1 MNGSITRNE
10 TKDKIIFWDI
20 DGTLAP
26 YRFNNQELN
35 SRDFSHEMKTTFIK
49 ILYLLFYVFL
59 KIAHN
64 KYE

>member
-1 MNGSITRNE
+1 MYLYNPLKNI
-10 TKDKIIFWDI
+10 
-20 DGTLAP
+20 
-26 YRFNNQELN
+26 YFNDYELN